1 MGRPVKPLAA
11 MAMLAGLMLLAGCGG
26 GKVARLYVLTPIT
39 VGGMAHDPDAPVI
52 AIAVVKLPTYLDR
65 LEVVTRSSRYRI
77 AVSGD
82 DVWGGRLDD
91 DVTRVLAENL
101 SDLLATDRITWA
113 GSTATGFQVAVDIVR
128 FERDSQGVVILGAF
142 WSVTDA
148 ANPKA
153 RATRHSTIVRKFD
166 PGAKGADGYDATVDL
181 MSDALAGLSQDIA
194 DAIEAF
200 PR

>member
-1 MGRPVKPLAA
+1 MDRRVKPLAA
-11 MAMLAGLMLLAGCGG
+11 MAMLAGLMLLAGCAG
-26 GKVARLYVLTPIT
+26 GKGSRLYVLTPIT
-39 VGGMAHDPDAPVI
+39 VGGTAHDPDGPVI
-52 AIAVVKLPTYLDR
+52 AIAAVKIPNYLDR

-77 AVSGD
+77 
-82 DVWGGRLDD
+82 DVNDNDTWGGGLVD

-101 SDLLATDRITWA
+101 SDLLATDRVTWA

-148 ANPKA
+148 ANPKSQV
-153 RATRHSTIVRKFD
+153 TRHSTIVRKFD
-166 PGAKGADGYDATVDL
+166 PGAKAADGYDATVDL